1 MSEGVRLLKNFHRSM
16 KLTLA
21 IGMLVTTS
29 LSAIAEP
36 QVSNKLKDN
45 LLKGYMKSCVLAIQQ
60 QLPSTPR
67 SSVLAY
73 CACVGGKTFE
83 SISVSQ
89 YNYIISSG
97 KLPSELEARRDSWRS
112 QCNSQLDL

>member
-1 MSEGVRLLKNFHRSM
+1 M

-36 QVSNKLKDN
+36 QVSDKLKDD
-45 LLKGYMKSCVLAIQQ
+45 LLKSYMKGCISAIQQ
-60 QLPSTPR
+60 QLPNTPQ

-83 SISVSQ
+83 SISISQ
-89 YNYIISSG
+89 YNYIISNG
-97 KLPSELEARRDSWRS
+97 KLPPELATRRGSWRS
-112 QCNSQLDL
+112 QCNSQLD